1 MSIRDTSVLRTT
13 DTTDLFNAIRH
24 DATLDYQNN
33 GEVARLKA
41 LNFDLLT
48 ATPAPPPDETPEEEP
63 TPDTQSGIDAL
74 FGDKE

>member
-1 MSIRDTSVLRTT
+1 MAIRDTSVLRTS
-13 DTTDLFNAIRH
+13 DTTDLLNAIRH
-24 DATLDYQNN
+24 DATLDYQSN

-41 LNFDLLT
+41 LNFDLPT

-74 FGDKE
+74 FADKE